1 VLQAHLRANPKNRYL
16 FETTR
21 FTPFTVRRV
30 QQIVQHYRD
39 QAKIAQHVHPHLFR
53 HLMITFLTGQ
63 GLSDSQIQLL
73 SGHRSKQSLEI
84 YQHLSLQNV
93 QDAYQEAVKAMG
105 V

>member
-1 VLQAHLRANPKNRYL
+1 MLQAHLRANPKNRYL